1 MIIDKLS
8 NSHLYSS
15 LGERITKALAYLKQT
30 DFSQKELGR
39 YDLDGDNIFALV
51 NEYNTKDE
59 SEGKLE
65 AHKKYTD
72 VQFVVKGSELMGYA
86 PLQNQKVIN
95 EYNEQNDITFFEG
108 ERSFTKVDEGMF
120 AIFFPTDLHMPGIK
134 VQRSEYVKKVV
145 IKVKV

>member
-8 NSHLYSS
+8 NAHLYSS
-15 LGERITKALAYLKQT
+15 LGEPINKSFEYLKQT
-30 DFSQKELGR
+30 DFFKIDLGR
-39 YDLDGDNIFALV
+39 YDIDGDNIYALV

-65 AHKKYTD
+65 AHKKYID
-72 VQFVVKGSELMGYA
+72 VQFVVKGSEMMGYA
-86 PLQNQKVIN
+86 TLQNQKVIN
-95 EYNEQNDITFFEG
+95 EYNEQNDITFFDG

-134 VQRSEYVKKVV
+134 VDNPEYVKKVV